1 MQNVLKYLFGSEAA
15 SFRSPHSPHEA
26 AARLASAVKRTAFHT
41 FFREAVVGKSTVD
54 RVRLFRYRPF
64 LSNSF
69 ASYFTGSF
77 QLRQGG
83 TVLEGHFSMHW
94 LTKAFMA
101 LWFGA
106 LLLGLLYSAVTVFSN
121 PVEVQNM
128 GRPIA
133 TMVIMLLFGIVLLVT
148 GKWFARQ
155 DRDVIAQAI
164 RTGINAIET

>member
-1 MQNVLKYLFGSEAA
+1 MQDVLKYLFESEAA

-26 AARLASAVKRTAFHT
+26 ATRLASAVRRTAFHT
-41 FFREAVVGKSTVD
+41 LYREAVVGKSTVD

-64 LSNSF
+64 VSNSF
-69 ASYFTGSF
+69 APYFTGSF
-77 QLRQGG
+77 QLKHGG

-106 LLLGLLYSAVTVFSN
+106 LLLGLLYSAVYVFSN
-121 PVEVQNM
+121 PADAHNM
-128 GRPIA
+128 GGPIA

-155 DRDVIAQAI
+155 DRDAIAQAI
-164 RTGINAIET
+164 RTGIDATET

>member
-1 MQNVLKYLFGSEAA
+1 MHNVLMYLFGGEAA

-26 AARLASAVKRTAFHT
+26 ATRLASAVKRTAFHT
-41 FFREAVVGKSTVD
+41 LFREGVVGKSTVD

-69 ASYFTGSF
+69 APYFTGSF

-106 LLLGLLYSAVTVFSN
+106 LLFGLFYSAVYIISN
-121 PVEVQNM
+121 PADVQNM
-128 GRPIA
+128 GGPIA

-164 RTGINAIET
+164 RTGINATEM